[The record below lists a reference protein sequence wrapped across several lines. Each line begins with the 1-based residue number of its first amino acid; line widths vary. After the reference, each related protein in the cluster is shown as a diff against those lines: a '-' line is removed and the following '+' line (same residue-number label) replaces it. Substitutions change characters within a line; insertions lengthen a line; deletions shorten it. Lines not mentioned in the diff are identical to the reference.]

1 MAGSAPDGD
10 FTLSIVTTLYRSSA
24 TIAEFHAR
32 CSAAAAPLT
41 PRVEFILVDDGSPDD
56 SLAVARDLVA
66 RDPRVVVLELAR
78 NFGHHKAMMTGLA
91 QARGDLVFLI
101 DCDLEEPPELLARFY
116 TELKAGAWD
125 VVYGVQRRRRGGL
138 FERLSGAVYFSLV
151 EALSDLP
158 LSRNLITA
166 RLMSRPYVQ
175 ALVAH
180 RDREMQ
186 ISHLWA
192 ITGFRQTALPVDKLS
207 LSPTSYSLKRKVEMA
222 VEHIITTS
230 TKILY
235 FILYSGFAISAT
247 SAMYICYS
255 LFKYF
260 VYGAGVH
267 GYYSLIVSL
276 WFFGGTTIF
285 ILGILGIYIANI
297 LSEVKRRPYT
307 HLRAIHRASDDDTAP
322 GAQTNPLLDLFGP

>member
-1 MAGSAPDGD
+1 MAA
-10 FTLSIVTTLYRSSA
+10 TLTS
-24 TIAEFHAR
+24 
-32 CSAAAAPLT
+32 
-41 PRVEFILVDDGSPDD
+41 RVEFILVDDGSPDD
-56 SLAVARDLVA
+56 SLAVARSLMAQDS
-66 RDPRVVVLELAR
+66 RVVVLELAR

-91 QARGDLVFLI
+91 HARGDLVFLI
-101 DCDLEEPPELLARFY
+101 DCDLEEPPEVLTRFHAEM
-116 TELKAGAWD
+116 TAGAWD
-125 VVYGVQRRRRGGL
+125 VVYGVQNRRRGGL
-138 FERLSGAVYFSLV
+138 FERLSGAVFFTLV

-158 LSRNLITA
+158 LPRNLITA

-192 ITGFRQTALPVDKLS
+192 ITGFRQTALPVEKLS
-207 LSPTSYSLKRKVEMA
+207 LSPTSYSLGRKIDMA
-222 VEHIITTS
+222 VKHITTTS

-235 FILYSGFAISAT
+235 FILYSGFAISAA
-247 SAMYICYS
+247 SVAYICYS

-260 VYGAGVH
+260 VYGAVVS

-276 WFFGGTTIF
+276 WFFGGVTIF

-307 HLRAIHRASDDDTAP
+307 HLRAIHRADDGEPFADDPTHSP
-322 GAQTNPLLDLFGP
+322 MDPFRP